1 MRGENEVLIL
11 YRTGDW
17 KEEEEIEKIFNL
29 KFDY

>member
-11 YRTGDW
+11 SRTGDW